1 MTTQNGVVD
10 EEAARKAL
18 ESIKE
23 SPPRPI
29 VPQAVNLDEVTI
41 EIIPVK
47 VRYYKEESVLDDDG
61 EPFINPATGEPC
73 TYRVP
78 KLRTARIQNLVPT
91 DAYHHAMKLKDQGL
105 SEAEGMAIMED
116 LVMQVWQISEPWMTR
131 QMLIGEGIDLPVVT
145 ELFTRFFEHVN
156 RPLNVSPLPGDSTTQ
171 DGGEE
176 APAS

>member
-29 VPQAVNLDEVTI
+29 MPQAVNLDEVTI

-47 VRYYKEESVLDDDG
+47 FREYKEEPLCYDDG
-61 EPFINPATGEPC
+61 EPLLDEQGKPRMR
-73 TYRVP
+73 RVP

-91 DAYHHAMKLKDQGL
+91 DAYHHAMKLNDQGI

-116 LVMQVWQISEPWMTR
+116 LVLEVWRVSEPWMERKELT
-131 QMLIGEGIDLPVVT
+131 EGIDLPVVT

-156 RPLNVSPLPGDSTTQ
+156 RPLSISPLPGDSTTQ

>member
-29 VPQAVNLDEVTI
+29 MPQTVNLDEVTI

-47 VRYYKEESVLDDDG
+47 VRYYKEEPVLYDDG
-61 EPFINPATGEPC
+61 EPFINPGTGEPC

-78 KLRTARIQNLVPT
+78 KLRTAPIRNLVPT
-91 DAYHHAMKLKDQGL
+91 DAYHHAMKLKGKGL
-105 SEAEGMAIMED
+105 SKAQGMAIRAD
-116 LVMQVWQISEPWMTR
+116 LVMQVW
-131 QMLIGEGIDLPVVT
+131 
-145 ELFTRFFEHVN
+145 
-156 RPLNVSPLPGDSTTQ
+156 
-171 DGGEE
+171 
-176 APAS
+176 